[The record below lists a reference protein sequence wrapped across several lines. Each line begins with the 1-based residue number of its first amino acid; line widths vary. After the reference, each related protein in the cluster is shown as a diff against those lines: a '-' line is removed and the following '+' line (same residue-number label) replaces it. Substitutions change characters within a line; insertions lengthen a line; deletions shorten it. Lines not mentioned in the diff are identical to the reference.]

1 MGDTLGSATR
11 CAFRFLLF
19 AIALVSAGCS
29 DPSEVSRQVAWSI
42 VGEWL
47 IADTH
52 SHTTFT
58 DGALSVPE
66 LVERAIAGGCD
77 VLAITDHS
85 DLSEDAA
92 TPEYFEAMRAARVR
106 TPWLILFG
114 GLEWNIPPY
123 GGREH
128 VNLLIDPAQE
138 EQVLTELVD
147 YTLSHFA
154 FEESLMEDAGYGFI
168 NGHKRVHQLF
178 VKRVSDFMQ
187 RFKLGEDITEE
198 LLTVL
203 KAWLINHIKS
213 DDNDYVDIVRKN
225 LGNMDER
232 KGDGW
237 LTKSVKKFFG

>member
-1 MGDTLGSATR
+1 MAH
-11 CAFRFLLF
+11 
-19 AIALVSAGCS
+19 IQWS
-29 DPSEVSRQVAWSI
+29 DDLNTNIDVIDSQHKRI
-42 VGEWL
+42 VNYINKLEDVKGKN
-47 IADTH
+47 D
-52 SHTTFT
+52 
-58 DGALSVPE
+58 
-66 LVERAIAGGCD
+66 RA
-77 VLAITDHS
+77 V
-85 DLSEDAA
+85 
-92 TPEYFEAMRAARVR
+92 
-106 TPWLILFG
+106 
-114 GLEWNIPPY
+114 
-123 GGREH
+123 
-128 VNLLIDPAQE
+128 E